1 VTWDFPGVQP
11 PLPTCQRRHWELTP
25 CPVSAQDKRDRW
37 CGGNSLPMWKLD
49 YCPKMI
55 EPWPGWTGGNVCW
68 QGCLLTRVRN
78 PSQQIFFS
86 SKDQGS
92 EPWSTDILF
101 SKRSKCPPRALQG
114 AFYCGDYLDPDDLL
128 EKRVFL
134 FPIFLAMFLSIGETS
149 SSVFYLS
156 NYASFLKSATI
167 NSLEAGALT
176 ETNHL
181 TLSLRRNEEE
191 VRDVQ
196 STESNCGWL
205 ITMTRV

>member
-1 VTWDFPGVQP
+1 MCIVIYVYIYIYIYVYVYICICIHT
-11 PLPTCQRRHWELTP
+11 LIHTYIYI
-25 CPVSAQDKRDRW
+25 
-37 CGGNSLPMWKLD
+37 N
-49 YCPKMI
+49 
-55 EPWPGWTGGNVCW
+55 
-68 QGCLLTRVRN
+68 
-78 PSQQIFFS
+78 
-86 SKDQGS
+86 
-92 EPWSTDILF
+92 LF